1 MKNNLKELA
10 KLVRY
15 YSLVSTTEAGS
26 GHPSSSLSAT
36 DVMTA
41 LMFGGNFK
49 ADLENP
55 NNPNNDRLIFSKGHA
70 SPLFYSLYAAA
81 GKVSETEMLSLRKFG
96 SRLEGHPTLEFPYTE
111 VPTGSLGQGLSVGL
125 GMALNAKLD
134 KLDFNTFVLLG
145 DSELAEGSVWEAV
158 QVAMHY
164 QLDNL
169 YAIVDVNRLGQRG
182 QTIYGHDV
190 GRIAAIFTSF
200 GWNTLIIYPDYSIEK
215 ISEEFARTLNKEI
228 GQVGPTA
235 IIVQTLKGK
244 GVSFMEDKDG
254 WHGRALTKEE
264 LKQALEELGQ
274 VDKSLVG
281 EIEKPNENSN
291 IETRNSK
298 QIQNSNVKITEYKK
312 DKPVATRKAYGN
324 ALVNIMEAYP
334 NAVVLDAETS
344 NSTYSEF
351 VKKTHPERFYEMYI
365 AEQNMVGAALGFS
378 KRGKIPF
385 VSTFACFLSRA
396 FDQIRMSQYADANI
410 KFCGSHAGVS
420 IGEDGA
426 SQMALED
433 IAMFRTVLGG
443 VVLYPSDAVSTEKLV
458 AEAAKHH
465 GNVYIRTTRKETPI
479 IYTPSP
485 LIPPP
490 EREGRVGV
498 DHQFKIGGS
507 CVLKSSV
514 SDKAT
519 VVGAGVTLHEALAA
533 YEQLKKEGINIRVID
548 LYSIKPLDLETLQ
561 KAAKETG
568 VIITVE
574 DNFKEGGLGE
584 AVAAALCTYEVHHI
598 LESMAVTKLPK
609 SGKPDELL
617 AYEGINASSIVSK
630 LKDLLNTN

>member
-1 MKNNLKELA
+1 
-10 KLVRY
+10 
-15 YSLVSTTEAGS
+15 
-26 GHPSSSLSAT
+26 
-36 DVMTA
+36 
-41 LMFGGNFK
+41 
-49 ADLENP
+49 
-55 NNPNNDRLIFSKGHA
+55 
-70 SPLFYSLYAAA
+70 
-81 GKVSETEMLSLRKFG
+81 
-96 SRLEGHPTLEFPYTE
+96 
-111 VPTGSLGQGLSVGL
+111 
-125 GMALNAKLD
+125 MALNAKLD
-134 KLDFNTFVLLG
+134 QLPYRTFVLLG
-145 DSELAEGSVWEAV
+145 DSEMAEGSVWEAMACAAHYKLNNL
-158 QVAMHY
+158 VAI
-164 QLDNL
+164 L
-169 YAIVDVNRLGQRG
+169 DVNRLGQRG
-182 QTIYGHDV
+182 ETMLGHHTEVYQKRAEAFGWETITIDGHDMEE
-190 GRIAAIFTSF
+190 
-200 GWNTLIIYPDYSIEK
+200 IINAFIWACGESKDGK
-215 ISEEFARTLNKEI
+215 FQISNDEFLNKSQI
-228 GQVGPTA
+228 QNSKPK
-235 IIVQTLKGK
+235 IIIAKTLKGK

-574 DNFKEGGLGE
+574 DHFKEGGLGE